1 VQILKG
7 EVIKISKTAWTTV
20 NKLGITLASFH
31 IYAETSA
38 NHGLE
43 IVARS
48 SEEAGKKRKCEIF
61 GDEIKGLKV
70 QELEK
75 ILKTNPTQQFIPA

>member
-1 VQILKG
+1 M
-7 EVIKISKTAWTTV
+7 
-20 NKLGITLASFH
+20 ASFH

-38 NHGLE
+38 KYGLE

-48 SEEAGKKRKCEIF
+48 SEEAGKKRKCEVF
-61 GDEIKGLKV
+61 GDEMKGLKV

-75 ILKTNPTQQFIPA
+75 VLKTNPTQRFLPA